1 MPPSV
6 FEVTI
11 PLLSMA
17 PERDVPRRV
26 GRKLTKRRKPERHSS
41 VRYPESLKEGEDVQD
56 DVTAPKGQPAQY
68 VNQSVFSL
76 IAAAGSKVDFNAR
89 FDGDSSGSDE
99 EPDPTTIIRD
109 HATPIAP
116 TVASHH
122 RDESIVG
129 DPPSRRDQ
137 KAPGPR
143 ISLPKLNLRTRQE
156 KDYMS
161 QSNIHVSSS
170 QMNSTESSKGFTP
183 RDAPVMSQMLEAQA
197 QLDASTDL
205 SDTKNVVENDSQE
218 GEQQGRTTLVARLME
233 IFAFETPEDIIAGR
247 FNRALHLC
255 LPALTHFSEYPC
267 WLLQSV
273 LLQGYLYITQSHLCF
288 YAYLPKKSVS
298 STSIGPVQIE
308 LIVA

>member
-1 MPPSV
+1 
-6 FEVTI
+6 
-11 PLLSMA
+11 MA
-17 PERDVPRRV
+17 PERDLPRRV

-41 VRYPESLKEGEDVQD
+41 VQYPESLKEGEDVQD

-89 FDGDSSGSDE
+89 FDGDSSGSEE

-109 HATPIAP
+109 HANPIAP
-116 TVASHH
+116 TITSRH

-129 DPPSRRDQ
+129 EDPPSRRDQ
-137 KAPGPR
+137 KGPG
-143 ISLPKLNLRTRQE
+143 LKLKLRTRQE

-161 QSNIHVSSS
+161 QSNIHVSSG
-170 QMNSTESSKGFTP
+170 QMTSTESSKGGTP

-205 SDTKNVVENDSQE
+205 SDTRNVVESDSQE

-233 IFAFETPEDIIAGR
+233 IFAFETPEDIIAGW

-255 LPALTHFSEYPC
+255 SPALTHFPEYPC

-298 STSIGPVQIE
+298 FTCIRPVQIE